1 MKENSPMLECNALTE
16 IFAEINSRIISST
29 SSNNKRKMKDKLKQ
43 GMKIREKYDC
53 YGDGTDLPNQFHRHG
68 NHIFVNLPTEY

>member
-1 MKENSPMLECNALTE
+1 MKENSPMLECNALTD

-43 GMKIREKYDC
+43 GMKIHEKYDGC
-53 YGDGTDLPNQFHRHG
+53 GDGTDLPNLFHRHS
-68 NHIFVNLPTEY
+68 NHIFVNLPPEY